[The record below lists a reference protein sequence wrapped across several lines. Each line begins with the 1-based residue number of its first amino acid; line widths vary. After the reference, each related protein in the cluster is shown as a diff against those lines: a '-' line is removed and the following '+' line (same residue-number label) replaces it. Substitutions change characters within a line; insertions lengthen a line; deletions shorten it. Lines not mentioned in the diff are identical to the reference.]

1 MQVIVNSD
9 VDDLDKAIQFYTTA
23 LDLRL
28 NRRLF
33 DSSVA
38 EMVGP
43 TATIHLLLKPAG
55 TAPFDSSGVTRHYQ
69 RHWTPVHLDFAVED
83 ISGTVD
89 RAVAAGA
96 VLHGQIATYIW
107 GHLATLS
114 DPFGHGFCL
123 IQFIDT
129 GYDAVR

>member
-1 MQVIVNSD
+1 MQVIVNID

-38 EMVGP
+38 EMVGA
-43 TATIHLLLKPAG
+43 TATIHLLLKPTG
-55 TAPFDSSGVTRHYQ
+55 TAPFDSSVVTRHYQ
-69 RHWTPVHLDFAVED
+69 RHWTPLHLDFAVED
-83 ISGTVD
+83 IFASVE
-89 RAVAAGA
+89 RAVAACA
-96 VLHGQIATYIW
+96 LLHGQITTYRW

-129 GYDAVR
+129 GYDAVC